1 MITFQP
7 INLAHRE
14 MILRYTLG
22 SERRNCDLS
31 FANLMS
37 WRFLYLTE
45 VAELDGFLLFRFYV
59 DGQLMY
65 MMPLG
70 EGPLRPVILALME
83 DAQRQQAEFRMAGVC
98 TELVPLIEAEF
109 PGVFRFTGNRDYADY
124 VYLRSDLATLRGK
137 KLQPKRNH
145 VHRFEALYPD
155 YEYLPLTP
163 DRVGE
168 CLQLEELWRRENGAA
183 EKFALDA
190 ERRSMTFALQH
201 LEELGIKGGVLHAAG
216 RPVAFTYGAPI
227 NAVTWDTCVEKADT
241 EVEGAYAMINLLY
254 AQHLDDQ
261 YLYINREEDL
271 GLEGLRR
278 AKLSYHP
285 ETLLDKMMCTLK

>member
-7 INLAHRE
+7 ICLAHRE
-14 MILRYTLG
+14 MILRYTLA

-45 VAELDGFLLFRFYV
+45 VAELDGYLLFRFYV
-59 DGQLMY
+59 DGQLIY

-70 EGPLRPVILALME
+70 QGPLRPVILALME
-83 DAQRQQAEFRMAGVC
+83 DARRQQAEFRMAGVC
-98 TELVPLIEAEF
+98 TEQVPLIGAEF

-124 VYLRSDLATLRGK
+124 VYLRSDLATLHGK

-163 DRVGE
+163 DRVEE

-201 LEELGIKGGVLHAAG
+201 LEELDIKGGVLHAAG

-241 EVEGAYAMINLLY
+241 EVEGAYAMINMLY
-254 AQHLDDQ
+254 AQHLDEQ

-285 ETLLDKMMCTLK
+285 VTLLDKMMCTLK

>member
-7 INLAHRE
+7 IDLAHRE
-14 MILRYTLG
+14 TILRYTLR

-45 VAELDGFLLFRFYV
+45 VAELGGYLLFRFRV

-70 EGPLRPVILALME
+70 QGPLRPVVLALME
-83 DAQRQQAEFRMAGVC
+83 DARRQQADFRMAGVC
-98 TELVPLIEAEF
+98 AELVPLIEAEF

-163 DRVGE
+163 DRVEE

-183 EKFALDA
+183 EKFALNA

-254 AQHLDDQ
+254 AQHLDEQ

-285 ETLLDKMMCTLK
+285 ATLLDKMMCTLK

>member
-1 MITFQP
+1 
-7 INLAHRE
+7 
-14 MILRYTLG
+14 
-22 SERRNCDLS
+22 
-31 FANLMS
+31 MS

-45 VAELDGFLLFRFYV
+45 VAELGGYLLFRFRV

-70 EGPLRPVILALME
+70 QGPLRPVVLALME
-83 DAQRQQAEFRMAGVC
+83 DARRQQADFRMAGVC
-98 TELVPLIEAEF
+98 AELVPLIEAEF

-163 DRVGE
+163 DRVEE

-201 LEELGIKGGVLHAAG
+201 LRELGITGGVLHAAG

-241 EVEGAYAMINLLY
+241 EVEGAYAMINMLY
-254 AQHLDDQ
+254 AQHLDEQ

-285 ETLLDKMMCTLK
+285 VALLDKMMCTLK

>member
-7 INLAHRE
+7 IDLAHRE
-14 MILRYTLG
+14 TILRYTLR

-45 VAELDGFLLFRFYV
+45 VAELGGYLLFRFRV

-70 EGPLRPVILALME
+70 QGPLRPVVLALME
-83 DAQRQQAEFRMAGVC
+83 DARRQQADFRMAGVC
-98 TELVPLIEAEF
+98 AELVPLIEAEF

-163 DRVGE
+163 DRVEE

-201 LEELGIKGGVLHAAG
+201 LRELGITGGVLHAAG

-241 EVEGAYAMINLLY
+241 EVEGAYAMINMLY
-254 AQHLDDQ
+254 AQHLDEQ

-285 ETLLDKMMCTLK
+285 VALLDKMMCTLK

>member
-7 INLAHRE
+7 ICLAHRE
-14 MILRYTLG
+14 MILRYTLA

-37 WRFLYLTE
+37 WRFLYLTQ
-45 VAELDGFLLFRFYV
+45 VAELDGYLLFRFYV
-59 DGQLMY
+59 DGQLVY

-70 EGPLRPVILALME
+70 EGPLRPVILALMD
-83 DAQRQQAEFRMAGVC
+83 DARGQQAEFRMAGVC
-98 TELVPLIEAEF
+98 TELVPLLEAEF

-124 VYLRSDLATLRGK
+124 VYLRTDLASLRGK
-137 KLQPKRNH
+137 KLQAKRNH
-145 VHRFEALYPD
+145 VHRFQALYPD

-163 DRVGE
+163 DRVEE

-201 LEELGIKGGVLHAAG
+201 LQELGIQGAVLHAAG

-241 EVEGAYAMINLLY
+241 EVEGAYAMINMLY
-254 AQHLDDQ
+254 AQHLDEQ

-285 ETLLDKMMCTLK
+285 ATLLDKMMCTLK

>member
-7 INLAHRE
+7 IDLAHRE
-14 MILRYTLG
+14 TILRYTLR

-45 VAELDGFLLFRFYV
+45 VAELGGYLLFRFRV

-70 EGPLRPVILALME
+70 QGPLRPVVLALME
-83 DAQRQQAEFRMAGVC
+83 DARRQQADFRMAGVC
-98 TELVPLIEAEF
+98 AELVPLIEAEF

-163 DRVGE
+163 DRVEE

-183 EKFALDA
+183 EKFALNA

-201 LEELGIKGGVLHAAG
+201 LRELGITGGVLHAAG

-241 EVEGAYAMINLLY
+241 EVEGAYAMINMLY
-254 AQHLDDQ
+254 AQHLDEQ

-285 ETLLDKMMCTLK
+285 VALLDKMMCTLK